1 MRIIVIILL
10 VFFGSSIVAKNV
22 SNEYGY
28 KVTRYAC
35 VGIFH
40 YSDGEVENNFLTE
53 LYFEESEEDPKN
65 MMIKV
70 GTGGINSYDAGIQ
83 MFENTSSHITASS
96 LHPRY
101 GDKEFIRFD
110 KKSGEVLK
118 VDNYRNG
125 RSAKFEGECF

>member
-10 VFFGSSIVAKNV
+10 VFFGSSILAKNV

-53 LYFEESEEDPKN
+53 LYFQESEEDPKN

-101 GDKEFIRFD
+101 GDE
-110 KKSGEVLK
+110 
-118 VDNYRNG
+118 
-125 RSAKFEGECF
+125 